1 MIIKLITSITTA
13 ILIAI
18 TCFIYNIQANPSQ
31 ITNPFETNFAM
42 AKQNEINIIQLSYAQ
57 AKNISDL
64 LNKNKKYL
72 FENTDAITP
81 DIRTNQ
87 IIIKS
92 SKEDLQK
99 ILKIIKTLDHPEKQI
114 LIEAKIIEMNESAFK
129 EFGASL
135 NISNNNNSNKISPNA
150 FINNNILNPNSG
162 IGIIIKAASQK
173 LLLDLELQALLSEGK
188 AKMISQPHLIVT
200 ANHQA
205 HIQQG
210 QEIPYQTSSNYGTN
224 IHFKK
229 ALLSLEVTPRVT
241 NNNNI
246 IILDL
251 TINKDQ
257 IKADVISPDHIPLI
271 DTREIKTQI
280 YLKNNETI
288 ILGGIIENQE
298 TNSNKKVPV
307 LNKLPIIGQ
316 LFQNKQYTKTKNEV
330 IIFVTPKIINFNY

>member
-1 MIIKLITSITTA
+1 MIIKITTT

-18 TCFIYNIQANPSQ
+18 TCLIYNIQANANQ
-31 ITNPFETNFAM
+31 TTNPFETNFAM
-42 AKQNEINIIQLSYAQ
+42 AKPKEINIIPLSYAQ

-72 FENTDAITP
+72 FEDTDAITP

-92 SKEDLQK
+92 SKSDLQK
-99 ILKIIKTLDHPEKQI
+99 IIKIIKTLDLPEKQI
-114 LIEAKIIEMNESAFK
+114 LIEAKIIEMNESAYK
-129 EFGASL
+129 EFGVSL
-135 NISNNNNSNKISPNA
+135 KISNNNINSNKISPAA

-200 ANHQA
+200 SNHQA

-224 IHFKK
+224 MHFKK

-241 NNNNI
+241 NNNY

-257 IKADVISPDHIPLI
+257 IKADVISPNHIPLI

-298 TNSNKKVPV
+298 INSNKKVPV
-307 LNKLPIIGQ
+307 LNKLPIIGK
-316 LFQNKQYTKTKNEV
+316 LFQNEQHTKIKNEV
-330 IIFVTPKIINFNY
+330 IIFVTPKIINLNY